1 MNERGRCYHAPVRTQ
16 DAPAAR
22 VVIVEDE
29 RGLREGLSALIGG
42 FPGFTCAGA
51 YATMEDALRDMG
63 RSAPEIVLLDL
74 GLPGMSGIDGIR
86 EIRRRHPSTLA
97 VVLTV
102 HDDDARIFEALCAGA
117 TGYLLKTTPP
127 ARLMQSLQEVVAGG
141 SPMSPEIARRT
152 IALFRQLRPAERVE
166 HSLTPHEARLLQ
178 FLAEGHSYRSAARRL
193 QVSAST
199 VAFHMRNIYRKLE
212 VHSKS
217 EAVAKAIR
225 HGVID

>member
-1 MNERGRCYHAPVRTQ
+1 
-16 DAPAAR
+16 
-22 VVIVEDE
+22 
-29 RGLREGLSALIGG
+29 
-42 FPGFTCAGA
+42 
-51 YATMEDALRDMG
+51 
-63 RSAPEIVLLDL
+63 
-74 GLPGMSGIDGIR
+74 MSGIDGIR

-152 IALFRQLRPAERVE
+152 IALFRRLRPSDRVE
-166 HSLTPHEARLLQ
+166 HDLTPHEVRLLQ
-178 FLAEGHSYRSAARRL
+178 FLSEGYSYRTAARRL
-193 QVSAST
+193 QVSVST

-225 HGVID
+225 QGVID

>member
-1 MNERGRCYHAPVRTQ
+1 MRLVRTQ

-51 YATMEDALRDMG
+51 YTTMEDALREMG

-152 IALFRQLRPAERVE
+152 IALFRRLRRP
-166 HSLTPHEARLLQ
+166 S
-178 FLAEGHSYRSAARRL
+178 GW
-193 QVSAST
+193 ST
-199 VAFHMRNIYRKLE
+199 V
-212 VHSKS
+212 
-217 EAVAKAIR
+217 
-225 HGVID
+225 

>member
-1 MNERGRCYHAPVRTQ
+1 
-16 DAPAAR
+16 
-22 VVIVEDE
+22 
-29 RGLREGLSALIGG
+29 
-42 FPGFTCAGA
+42 
-51 YATMEDALRDMG
+51 
-63 RSAPEIVLLDL
+63 
-74 GLPGMSGIDGIR
+74 MSGIDGIR

-102 HDDDARIFEALCAGA
+102 HDDDARIFEALCVGA

>member
-1 MNERGRCYHAPVRTQ
+1 VRTQ

-51 YATMEDALRDMG
+51 YAAMEESLRDMG

-141 SPMSPEIARRT
+141 SPISPEIARRT

>member
-1 MNERGRCYHAPVRTQ
+1 VRTQ
-16 DAPAAR
+16 DKSPAR

-51 YATMEDALRDMG
+51 YGTMEDALREMG
-63 RSAPEIVLLDL
+63 RIAPHVVMVDL
-74 GLPGMSGIDGIR
+74 GLPRMSGIDGIR
-86 EIRRRHPSTLA
+86 EIRRRFPSTLA

-127 ARLMQSLQEVVAGG
+127 AQLLQALQEVVAGG
-141 SPMSPEIARRT
+141 SPISPQIARRT
-152 IALFRQLRPAERVE
+152 IALFRQLRPSHREE
-166 HSLTPHEARLLQ
+166 HNLTPHESRLLQ
-178 FLAEGHSYRSAARRL
+178 FLSEGYSYRTAARRL
-193 QVSAST
+193 QVSVST
-199 VAFHMRNIYRKLE
+199 IAFHMRNIYRKLE

-217 EAVAKAIR
+217 EAVAEAIR
-225 HGVID
+225 RGVIE